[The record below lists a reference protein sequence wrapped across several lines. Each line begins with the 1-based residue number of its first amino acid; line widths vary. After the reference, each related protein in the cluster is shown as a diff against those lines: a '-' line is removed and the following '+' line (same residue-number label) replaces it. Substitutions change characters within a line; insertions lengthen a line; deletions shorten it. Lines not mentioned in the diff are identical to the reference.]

1 MTQLNEGLRSGDL
14 VELVTPKLEI
24 DTYKSKM
31 GEDVDVVV
39 VSFNVK
45 DRMPA
50 ADLMEFLEKGY
61 AFILDSDVS
70 SGENSEGEYHV
81 FVEIRRSPSISR
93 QIKEMMYGVERLTGI
108 TEWQF
113 SYYKDKQM
121 HELSEA
127 NIEKIVPTTP
137 SLYEQKMKSIQIENY
152 KNFFNKTLMDDL
164 TLEQDILTIH
174 KPYGQK
180 IQLQILKNDLKENI
194 LESHDESLSVD
205 SDSMSEIFWL
215 TKVLGDYHIEKIGD
229 HFFFENGARAILLKR
244 IIL

>member
-14 VELVTPKLEI
+14 VELIHPRLQI
-24 DTYKSKM
+24 DSYKSKM

-81 FVEIRRSPSISR
+81 FVEIRRSPSIAR

-113 SYYKDKQM
+113 SYHKDNTLYD
-121 HELSEA
+121 LSED
-127 NIEKIVPTTP
+127 NIEKIVPASP
-137 SLYEQKMKSIQIENY
+137 SLYEQRMRSIQVENY
-152 KNFFNKTLMDDL
+152 KKFFSKTLMDDL
-164 TLEQDILTIH
+164 SLDGDILTIH

-194 LESHDESLSVD
+194 LEGLDESLSVD
-205 SDSMSEIFWL
+205 NESMGEIFWL
-215 TKVLGDYHIEKIGD
+215 TKVLGDYNIEKIGGN
-229 HFFFENGARAILLKR
+229 FFFENGARAILLKR
-244 IIL
+244 IDL